1 MAAQNFKIKNGLTV
15 GTTEVIDSSGDLT
28 NAAFGTAALEAIDD
42 QVNSLLTAGT
52 GVSLSYDD
60 SAGTLTINGQQ
71 GDITGVTAG
80 TNLSGGGTS
89 GTVTLNVE
97 QKLNNTTAPYYHNVV
112 VTVSGGKFL
121 FDGQTSSQELR
132 LIPSVVYRFDQSDSS
147 NSNHPLRFSE
157 SSDGSEM
164 SDGYTIYN
172 KVGTPGSSGSYT
184 EVAFDQEAPQ
194 VMYFYCSNHSGMGN
208 SVALGSGDIAGVTA
222 GDGLSGGGA
231 SGTVTLSL
239 NSSVAGDGLA
249 HSSGVLSLD
258 LNELTAATVDVS
270 ADSVPIIDGTATRK
284 ESISDIVTAVA
295 GDGLSASGGVLAVG
309 VDDSS
314 IETDSDALRVKA
326 SGVTNAMLAGSIANA
341 KLSNSA
347 VTVTAGDGLSGGG
360 SVSLGSSVSLA
371 VGVDDSS
378 IETSS
383 DQLQVKAGGVTNA
396 MLAGSIANAKLINS
410 AITINSNS
418 TSLGSSVTLDT
429 GDIAENGNLYFTN
442 ERVDDR
448 VAALIVGGS
457 NITATYDD
465 AAGTLTLAGSAAY
478 GDSDARQAI
487 SVTDNGGDGSLA
499 YNNSTGVITYNGPSA
514 SEVRAHLS
522 AGTGV
527 GYSGGAFSIGQ
538 AVATNSNVQFADL
551 TLSGNLTVNGTTT
564 TVSST
569 NSVIADA
576 LIELGNGTSGSPSND
591 AGFVIERGSSDNVF
605 IGWDESAD
613 AVTFGTGSFTGAS
626 TGNLTITPSAV
637 NTGAITI
644 TNATNSGGT
653 ARNVYQSTSAPTGSD
668 GAVGDLWI
676 LYS

>member
-1 MAAQNFKIKNGLTV
+1 
-15 GTTEVIDSSGDLT
+15 
-28 NAAFGTAALEAIDD
+28 
-42 QVNSLLTAGT
+42 
-52 GVSLSYDD
+52 
-60 SAGTLTINGQQ
+60 
-71 GDITGVTAG
+71 
-80 TNLSGGGTS
+80 
-89 GTVTLNVE
+89 
-97 QKLNNTTAPYYHNVV
+97 
-112 VTVSGGKFL
+112 
-121 FDGQTSSQELR
+121 
-132 LIPSVVYRFDQSDSS
+132 
-147 NSNHPLRFSE
+147 
-157 SSDGSEM
+157 
-164 SDGYTIYN
+164 
-172 KVGTPGSSGSYT
+172 
-184 EVAFDQEAPQ
+184 
-194 VMYFYCSNHSGMGN
+194 MGN
-208 SVALGSGDIAGVTA
+208 SVYLGDESGDIAGVTA
-222 GDGLSGGGA
+222 GDGLSGGGT

-258 LNELTAATVDVS
+258 LNELTAATVDVA
-270 ADSVPIIDGTATRK
+270 ADSIPIIDGTATRK
-284 ESISDIVTAVA
+284 ESIADVVTAVA
-295 GDGLSASGGVLAVG
+295 GDGLSSSSGVLAVG

-314 IETDSDALRVKA
+314 IETNSDALRVKA

-360 SVSLGSSVSLA
+360 SVSLGSSVALA

-378 IETSS
+378 IETDS
-383 DQLQVKAGGVTNA
+383 DVLRVKASGVTNS
-396 MLAGSIANAKLINS
+396 MLAGSIANAKLANS

-429 GDIAENGNLYFTN
+429 GDIAENGNLYYTN

-478 GDSDARQAI
+478 GDADARQSI

-499 YNNSTGVITYNGPSA
+499 YNNSTGVITYNGPSS

-522 AGTGV
+522 AGTGIT
-527 GYSGGAFSIGQ
+527 YSGGAISIGQ
-538 AVATNSNVQFADL
+538 AVATSSNVQFANL
-551 TLSGNLTVNGTTT
+551 TLSGDLTVNGTTT

-591 AGFVIERGSSDNVF
+591 AGLVIERGSSDNVF

-613 AVTFGTGSFTGAS
+613 AITFGTGSFTGAD
-626 TGNLTITPSAV
+626 TGNLSITPSAV

>member
-1 MAAQNFKIKNGLTV
+1 
-15 GTTEVIDSSGDLT
+15 
-28 NAAFGTAALEAIDD
+28 
-42 QVNSLLTAGT
+42 
-52 GVSLSYDD
+52 
-60 SAGTLTINGQQ
+60 
-71 GDITGVTAG
+71 
-80 TNLSGGGTS
+80 
-89 GTVTLNVE
+89 
-97 QKLNNTTAPYYHNVV
+97 
-112 VTVSGGKFL
+112 
-121 FDGQTSSQELR
+121 
-132 LIPSVVYRFDQSDSS
+132 
-147 NSNHPLRFSE
+147 
-157 SSDGSEM
+157 
-164 SDGYTIYN
+164 
-172 KVGTPGSSGSYT
+172 
-184 EVAFDQEAPQ
+184 
-194 VMYFYCSNHSGMGN
+194 MGN
-208 SVALGSGDIAGVTA
+208 SVALGSVDIAGVTA

-284 ESISDIVTAVA
+284 ESIADIVTAVA